1 MLRYLAQYLEQ
12 EDMYYLVSMH
22 EEDGI
27 TGEWY
32 FETKEEYLLEV
43 KHLGV
48 NVKEYDIRKL

>member
-22 EEDGI
+22 EEYGI
-27 TGEWY
+27 TEEWY

-43 KHLGV
+43 KQLGV
-48 NVKEYDIRKL
+48 NVKEYNIK

>member
-48 NVKEYDIRKL
+48 NVKEYDIKKL